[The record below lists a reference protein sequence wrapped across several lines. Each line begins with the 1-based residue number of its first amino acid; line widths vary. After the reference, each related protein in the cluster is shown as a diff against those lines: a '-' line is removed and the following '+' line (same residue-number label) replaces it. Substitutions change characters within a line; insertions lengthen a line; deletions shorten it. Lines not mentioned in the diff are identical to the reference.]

1 MAQLD
6 RAADFGSAGWGFD
19 SSQTRIKIDYLD
31 KYVKIYVI
39 VKGFL
44 QKMKEKTI
52 KKLNL
57 VILIL
62 FPIMLLVFSITYN
75 IYSVG
80 TENRIKRELENFTN
94 SLSLRMESKYMDMMT
109 LYFKEELNN
118 YAIANEFTNLVKE
131 QVRLGI
137 TPHFNSLKFSIDYT
151 MKNNVRTTTYALLFI
166 AVLMFILTL
175 VINFTNNNMTSSSY
189 APNTVNNVSTNVQEI
204 QDKPSNAIGS
214 VIDSSSSEAI
224 RLEIEEMYKH
234 LVKEMNN
241 SRDEQALEIIEKM
254 FQLDD
259 RNYLALNGAGVLYTK
274 MYGRENKDEYFKKAN
289 EYFQYA
295 LSLYTNNEN
304 VSNNRAILYS
314 IRYELKKSEEDYE
327 TALMMLNDTLS
338 ANHLDVELLNNRAK
352 LYAVKYKISGDENIF
367 ARSINDFDELIK
379 IDYNNIYA
387 LNNRSAL
394 YFTKYK
400 NSGDKKYFD
409 KSIEDCNTAFKI
421 NSSEALYDN
430 RGSLYI
436 YKY

>member
-1 MAQLD
+1 
-6 RAADFGSAGWGFD
+6 
-19 SSQTRIKIDYLD
+19 
-31 KYVKIYVI
+31 
-39 VKGFL
+39 
-44 QKMKEKTI
+44 MKEKTI
-52 KKLNL
+52 RKLNL

-80 TENRIKRELENFTN
+80 TENRIRRELENFTN

-118 YAIANEFTNLVKE
+118 YATANEFTNLVKE

-175 VINFTNNNMTSSSY
+175 VINFTNNNLNNTQY
-189 APNTVNNVSTNVQEI
+189 AANNTAENIKVNNQ
-204 QDKPSNAIGS
+204 QKPASNPIVN
-214 VIDSSSSEAI
+214 VIDSSSSDAI
-224 RLEIEEMYKH
+224 KLEIEEMYKA
-234 LVKEMNN
+234 LVKEMKN
-241 SRDEQALEIIEKM
+241 SRDSQALEIIEKM
-254 FQLDD
+254 FQIDD
-259 RNYLALNGAGVLYTK
+259 RNYLALNGAGILYTK

-304 VSNNRAILYS
+304 VSNNKAILYS
-314 IRYELKKSEEDYE
+314 VRYELKKSEEDYE
-327 TALMMLNDTLS
+327 TALIMFNDALS
-338 ANHLDVELLNNRAK
+338 ANHLDVELLNNRAT
-352 LYAVKYKISGDENIF
+352 LYYVKYKIGGDENIF
-367 ARSINDFDELIK
+367 TRSLNDYDELIK

-421 NSSEALYDN
+421 NSTEALYDN

>member
-137 TPHFNSLKFSIDYT
+137 TP
-151 MKNNVRTTTYALLFI
+151 
-166 AVLMFILTL
+166 IL
-175 VINFTNNNMTSSSY
+175 IHSNF
-189 APNTVNNVSTNVQEI
+189 
-204 QDKPSNAIGS
+204 
-214 VIDSSSSEAI
+214 
-224 RLEIEEMYKH
+224 L
-234 LVKEMNN
+234 
-241 SRDEQALEIIEKM
+241 
-254 FQLDD
+254 
-259 RNYLALNGAGVLYTK
+259 
-274 MYGRENKDEYFKKAN
+274 
-289 EYFQYA
+289 
-295 LSLYTNNEN
+295 
-304 VSNNRAILYS
+304 
-314 IRYELKKSEEDYE
+314 
-327 TALMMLNDTLS
+327 
-338 ANHLDVELLNNRAK
+338 
-352 LYAVKYKISGDENIF
+352 
-367 ARSINDFDELIK
+367 
-379 IDYNNIYA
+379 
-387 LNNRSAL
+387 
-394 YFTKYK
+394 
-400 NSGDKKYFD
+400 
-409 KSIEDCNTAFKI
+409 
-421 NSSEALYDN
+421 
-430 RGSLYI
+430 
-436 YKY
+436 

>member
-1 MAQLD
+1 
-6 RAADFGSAGWGFD
+6 
-19 SSQTRIKIDYLD
+19 
-31 KYVKIYVI
+31 
-39 VKGFL
+39 
-44 QKMKEKTI
+44 MKEKTI
-52 KKLNL
+52 RKLNL

-80 TENRIKRELENFTN
+80 TENRIRRELENFTN

-109 LYFKEELNN
+109 LYFKEKLNN

-175 VINFTNNNMTSSSY
+175 VINFTNNNLNNTQYAANNTSE
-189 APNTVNNVSTNVQEI
+189 NIKVNNQQKTA
-204 QDKPSNAIGS
+204 SNPIVN
-214 VIDSSSSEAI
+214 VIDSSSSDAI
-224 RLEIEEMYKH
+224 KLEIEEMYKA
-234 LVKEMNN
+234 LVKEMKN
-241 SRDEQALEIIEKM
+241 SRDSQALEIIEKM
-254 FQLDD
+254 FQIDD
-259 RNYLALNGAGVLYTK
+259 RNYLALNGAGILYTK

-304 VSNNRAILYS
+304 VSNNKAILYS
-314 IRYELKKSEEDYE
+314 VRYELKKSEEDYE
-327 TALMMLNDTLS
+327 TALIMFNDALS
-338 ANHLDVELLNNRAK
+338 ANHLDVELLNNRAT
-352 LYAVKYKISGDENIF
+352 LYYVKYKIGGDENIF
-367 ARSINDFDELIK
+367 TRSLNDYDELIK

-421 NSSEALYDN
+421 NSTEALYDN

>member
-1 MAQLD
+1 
-6 RAADFGSAGWGFD
+6 
-19 SSQTRIKIDYLD
+19 
-31 KYVKIYVI
+31 
-39 VKGFL
+39 
-44 QKMKEKTI
+44 MKEKTVR
-52 KKLNL
+52 KLNL
-57 VILIL
+57 IILIL

-80 TENRIKRELENFTN
+80 TENRIRRELENFTN

-137 TPHFNSLKFSIDYT
+137 TPHFNSLKFSVYYT

-175 VINFTNNNMTSSSY
+175 VINFTNNNINNTSYVS
-189 APNTVNNVSTNVQEI
+189 PPINNVNDNVKEDI
-204 QDKPSNAIGS
+204 QKPSNPIGS
-214 VIDSSSSEAI
+214 MIDSYSSEAI
-224 RLEIEEMYKH
+224 RLEIEEMYKK
-234 LVKEMNN
+234 LVKEMKS
-241 SRDEQALEIIEKM
+241 SRDDQALEIIEKM

-259 RNYLALNGAGVLYTK
+259 RNHLALNGAGILYTK

-295 LSLYTNNEN
+295 LSLYTNNES
-304 VSNNRAILYS
+304 VSNNKAILYS
-314 IRYELKKSEEDYE
+314 VRYELKKSEEDYE
-327 TALMMLNDTLS
+327 TALIIFNDALS
-338 ANHLDVELLNNRAK
+338 ANHLDVELLNNRAT
-352 LYAVKYKISGDENIF
+352 LYSVKYKIGGDENIF
-367 ARSINDFDELIK
+367 SRSLNDYDELIK

-421 NSSEALYDN
+421 NSAEAPYDN

>member
-1 MAQLD
+1 
-6 RAADFGSAGWGFD
+6 
-19 SSQTRIKIDYLD
+19 
-31 KYVKIYVI
+31 
-39 VKGFL
+39 
-44 QKMKEKTI
+44 MKEKTI
-52 KKLNL
+52 RKLNL

-62 FPIMLLVFSITYN
+62 FPILLLVFSITYN
-75 IYSVG
+75 IYSIG
-80 TENRIKRELENFTN
+80 TESRIRRELENFTN

-118 YAIANEFTNLVKE
+118 YVITNEFTNLVKE

-175 VINFTNNNMTSSSY
+175 VINFTNNNLNNASY
-189 APNTVNNVSTNVQEI
+189 ANNNNTIENIKDNQN
-204 QDKPSNAIGS
+204 KPSNPIS
-214 VIDSSSSEAI
+214 NMIDSSSSEAI
-224 RLEIEEMYKH
+224 RLEIEEMYKN
-234 LVKEMNN
+234 LVKEMKN
-241 SRDEQALEIIEKM
+241 SRDNKALEIIEKM

-259 RNYLALNGAGVLYTK
+259 RNYLALNGAGILYTK
-274 MYGRENKDEYFKKAN
+274 MYGKENKDEYFKKAN

-295 LSLYTNNEN
+295 LSLYTNNEII
-304 VSNNRAILYS
+304 SNNKAILYS

-327 TALMMLNDTLS
+327 TALIMLNDALS
-338 ANHLDVELLNNRAK
+338 ANHLDAELLNNRAT
-352 LYAVKYKISGDENIF
+352 LYSVKYKIGGDENIF
-367 ARSINDFDELIK
+367 TRSINDFNELIK

-421 NSSEALYDN
+421 NSAEALYDN